1 VTSSAK
7 WRKRPTKLAYVS
19 LGTFGWYLYALGP
32 SMDFLRT
39 EQGTSA
45 LVMSFHMAAVSL
57 GSIFGGA
64 LATYMSYRVGR
75 GRSLRLSGF
84 SMAFSLGLLAVG
96 TTPAV
101 TLTAAFLM
109 GVVSTGTVTLT
120 TTFLDQANGPKSAVA
135 LAEANMAAAFAGL
148 ISPLAVG
155 GAVALGFGWRI
166 GLLISAFMFLVVEA
180 FRGDPTAYD
189 DPNRQVGKKIKV
201 ELPSRYWW
209 SWALMISV
217 TGSEFMIV
225 LWNTTLLRD
234 RAGLGD
240 AAAAAGLATFTGGI
254 ALGRFILSRIAHLF
268 DNEKLLIVAFII
280 PLIAFWGMWF
290 SQSALVMLSSLAI
303 FGIGAGMHWPL
314 GIARLVRAGSEHP
327 DAASSRSSYAT
338 GGAGVVLPV
347 MLGAIADQTGVH
359 TAFLMVPA
367 VLLAGL
373 ALLLFAP
380 KPDLPANAL

>member
-1 VTSSAK
+1 
-7 WRKRPTKLAYVS
+7 

-45 LVMSFHMAAVSL
+45 LVMSLHMAAVSL
-57 GSIFGGA
+57 GAMFGGA
-64 LATYMSYRVGR
+64 LASYMSYRVGR
-75 GRSLRLSGF
+75 GKSLRLSGF
-84 SMAFSLGLLAVG
+84 SMAASLGLLAVG
-96 TTPAV
+96 TTPTV
-101 TLTAAFLM
+101 TLSAAFLL

-148 ISPLAVG
+148 VSPLAVG
-155 GAVALGFGWRI
+155 GAVALGLGWRI
-166 GLLISAFMFLVVEA
+166 GLLASAFMFLVVEA
-180 FRGDPTAYD
+180 FRGDTTAFD
-189 DPNRQVGKKIKV
+189 DPHRKVGKKVKV
-201 ELPSRYWW
+201 VLPSRYWW
-209 SWALMISV
+209 SWALMITT

-254 ALGRFILSRIAHLF
+254 ALGRFILSRIAHKY
-268 DNEKLLIVAFII
+268 DNEKLLIAGFVI

-290 SQSALVMLSSLAI
+290 SQSALVMLISLAF
-303 FGIGAGMHWPL
+303 FGVGAGVHWPL
-314 GIARLVRAGSEHP
+314 GIARLVRAGKEHP
-327 DAASSRSSYAT
+327 DAASSRSAYAT

-367 VLLAGL
+367 VLLIG
-373 ALLLFAP
+373 LLLLVFAP
-380 KPDLPANAL
+380 KPDIAVPAL